1 MLLVITL
8 CLLVLL
14 DCQACCCCHPKRSM
28 ACYSWDGQVFYTL
41 EDTTNLFVWND
52 NCTPIDW
59 SIVLSQVRTA
69 QGKIWSRRTPQR
81 VCRCT
86 NLAGY
91 ATLVPLWPNLKI
103 IILNLAK
110 YFGAL
115 DLHSMENV
123 LMECKLEEMW
133 RQNTGIWYW
142 RVKCSESKC
151 GFNFFVLY
159 KHTTNWFLMTNHYL
173 NGI

>member
-1 MLLVITL
+1 M
-8 CLLVLL
+8 LL

-110 YFGAL
+110 YLVLLTCTAWKMSWWNANLRRCEDKIQAFDIDAL
-115 DLHSMENV
+115 NV
-123 LMECKLEEMW
+123 VNLSVVLIFLFFINI
-133 RQNTGIWYW
+133 QQI
-142 RVKCSESKC
+142 
-151 GFNFFVLY
+151 GF
-159 KHTTNWFLMTNHYL
+159 
-173 NGI
+173 